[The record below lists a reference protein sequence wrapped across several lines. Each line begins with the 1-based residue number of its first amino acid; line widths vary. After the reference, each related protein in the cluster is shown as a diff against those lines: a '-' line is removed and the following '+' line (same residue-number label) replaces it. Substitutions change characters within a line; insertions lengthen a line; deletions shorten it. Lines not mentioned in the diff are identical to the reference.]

1 MPFAVGP
8 DEVLSIYSR
17 LKIDVALFATIHYRA
32 VGGAVPISVFF
43 FSFFNTER
51 MNVRDAV
58 RPEGAPF
65 TGQVYGAFMYKEQAS
80 VNFSRLQDHGLLFHI
95 FVVQVVYV
103 FHLI

>member
-17 LKIDVALFATIHYRA
+17 LKIDVALFATIHYRT

-80 VNFSRLQDHGLLFHI
+80 VNFSRIMDCCFIFLLCKLCMFST
-95 FVVQVVYV
+95 
-103 FHLI
+103 

>member
-32 VGGAVPISVFF
+32 DFGFF

-80 VNFSRLQDHGLLFHI
+80 VNFSRIMDCCFIFLLCKLCMFST
-95 FVVQVVYV
+95 
-103 FHLI
+103 

>member
-1 MPFAVGP
+1 
-8 DEVLSIYSR
+8 
-17 LKIDVALFATIHYRA
+17 
-32 VGGAVPISVFF
+32 
-43 FSFFNTER
+43 